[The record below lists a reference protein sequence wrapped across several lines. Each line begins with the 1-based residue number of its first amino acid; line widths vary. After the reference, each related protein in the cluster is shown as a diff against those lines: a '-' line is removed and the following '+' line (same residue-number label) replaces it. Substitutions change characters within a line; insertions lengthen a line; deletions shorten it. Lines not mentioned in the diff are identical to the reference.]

1 MSNERR
7 KYPRIELGG
16 VVNIQ
21 VAGIVRHG
29 TLLNLSPSGIHIEC
43 NQELIEQLQELKSAV
58 GLYPEFELDFTL
70 RGTKQK
76 AVESVCSVSYCRR
89 LNQQLYHLGLNF
101 LVISDADEKEVE
113 DYIKQAVAA

>member
-7 KYPRIELGG
+7 KYPRVELGG
-16 VVNIQ
+16 AVSIL

-43 NQELIEQLQELKSAV
+43 NQELIEQLQKLKSAA
-58 GLYPEFELDFTL
+58 GLYPDFELDFPL
-70 RGTKQK
+70 PGSKQK
-76 AVESVCSVSYCRR
+76 PVKSVCNVSYCRR

-101 LVISDADEKEVE
+101 LVISSVDEKDVE
-113 DYIKQAVAA
+113 DYIKQVAVV